1 MPRRPAPLPASLGD
15 AFRTAAGREQG
26 VSRARLGASDLE
38 APFHGVRVR
47 SAPAILAPDGPEDPF
62 ARGRLARELELRRA
76 RAYAPLLT
84 ASAFFTGRTA
94 AILYGLPLDPGDD
107 LDVGVIAPSR
117 APRGRGVRGVK
128 VEGHL
133 VRLREFEG
141 LRLSSPASTWAMLGR
156 ELSVRELVVVGDAI
170 VRIPRGRSGTPLP
183 EARLATH
190 AQLGSAV
197 DAGPRR
203 GIAHLRTA
211 LPLIREG
218 SMSPLETAFRLDAAD
233 AGLPPADLD
242 GEIRD
247 ASGRLLG
254 ISEFV
259 YRAHRVVVEIE
270 GDHHRT
276 SRAQWNRDL
285 DKYAA
290 YAAAGWEVVRVT
302 SSHLRQGRA
311 VGLVRAA
318 LDRHR

>member
-1 MPRRPAPLPASLGD
+1 MPRRPTPLPDTLGEV
-15 AFRTAAGREQG
+15 FRTGAGREAG
-26 VSRARLGASDLE
+26 VSRSRLGASDLT

-47 SAPAILAPDGPEDPF
+47 SVPALPADDSDDPF

-84 ASAFFTGRTA
+84 ASAFLTGRTA
-94 AILYGLPLDPGDD
+94 AILYGLPLDPGDQ
-107 LDVGVIAPSR
+107 LDVGVIAPAR

-128 VEGHL
+128 VEAHL
-133 VRLREFEG
+133 VRLREVEG

-156 ELSVRELVVVGDAI
+156 ELSVRELVIVGDAI
-170 VRIPRGRSGTPLP
+170 VRIPRGRSGIPHP

-203 GIAHLRTA
+203 GIARLRTA
-211 LPLIREG
+211 LSLIREG
-218 SMSPLETAFRLDAAD
+218 SMSPLETIFRLDAAD

-242 GEIRD
+242 VEIRD
-247 ASGRLLG
+247 VAGRLLG

-259 YRAHRVVVEIE
+259 YREHRVVVEIE

-302 SSHLRQGRA
+302 SSHLRHGRA
-311 VGLVRAA
+311 VALVRAA
-318 LDRHR
+318 LERHR

>member
-1 MPRRPAPLPASLGD
+1 MPRRPAPLAESLGD
-15 AFRTAAGREQG
+15 VFRTGTGLDRG
-26 VSRARLGASDLE
+26 VSRARLGASDLA

-47 SAPAILAPDGPEDPF
+47 SAPAPADDSDDPF
-62 ARGRLARELELRRA
+62 ARGRIARELEWRRA

-84 ASAFFTGRTA
+84 ASAFLTARTA

-107 LDVGVIAPSR
+107 LDVGVIAPAR

-133 VRLREFEG
+133 VRVREFEG
-141 LRLSSPASTWAMLGR
+141 LPLSSPASTWAMLGR
-156 ELSVRELVVVGDAI
+156 QLSVRELIVVGDAI
-170 VRIPRGRSGTPLP
+170 VRIPRGRSGIPLP
-183 EARLATH
+183 GARLATRAH
-190 AQLGSAV
+190 LESAV
-197 DAGPRR
+197 AAGPRR
-203 GIAHLRTA
+203 GIAQLRAA

-218 SMSPLETAFRLDAAD
+218 SMSPLETTFRLDAAE

-242 GEIRD
+242 IEIRD
-247 ASGRLLG
+247 AAGRLLG
-254 ISEFV
+254 ISEFA
-259 YRAHRVVVEIE
+259 YREHRVVVEIE

-302 SSHLRQGRA
+302 SRHLRQGRA
-311 VGLVRAA
+311 VALVSAA
-318 LDRHR
+318 LERSR

>member
-1 MPRRPAPLPASLGD
+1 MPRRPAPLPDSLGEV
-15 AFRTAAGREQG
+15 FRTRAGLERG
-26 VSRARLGASDLE
+26 VSRARLGASDLH

-47 SAPAILAPDGPEDPF
+47 SGPAPADDPDDPF
-62 ARGRLARELELRRA
+62 ARGRRAREREWRRA

-107 LDVGVIAPSR
+107 LDVGVIAPAR

-133 VRLREFEG
+133 VRVRECEG
-141 LRLSSPASTWAMLGR
+141 LPLGSPASTWAMLGR
-156 ELSVRELVVVGDAI
+156 ELSVRELVVLGDAI
-170 VRIPRGRSGTPLP
+170 VRIPRGRSGIPHP
-183 EARLATH
+183 DARLATR
-190 AQLGSAV
+190 AQLASAV

-203 GIAHLRTA
+203 GIARLRSA

-218 SMSPLETAFRLDAAD
+218 SMSPLETLFRLDAAD
-233 AGLPPADLD
+233 AGLPPAELD
-242 GEIRD
+242 VEMRD

-259 YRAHRVVVEIE
+259 YRTHRVVVEIE

-285 DKYAA
+285 EKYAA

-311 VGLVRAA
+311 VELVRAA
-318 LDRHR
+318 LERHR